1 MLTRLRDHLTYANVA
16 ATLALTIALGGTS
29 YAALTLPHNSVG
41 HQQLRPGA
49 VRSREVK
56 NGSLRPADLSA
67 GARRALRGH
76 DGPVGPQGPAGPA
89 ATEFFAALQSSGAF
103 VAGNATSGGRDTAVG
118 TYVVGF
124 ARSVNGCATT
134 AALGTTDAT
143 TVPAGRITVSN
154 ISGRVGIQTYAADG
168 TPTDL
173 PFHLIVAC

>member
-16 ATLALTIALGGTS
+16 ATLALTVALGGTS
-29 YAALTLPHNSVG
+29 YAAFTLPHNSVG

-49 VRSREVK
+49 VRSREVR
-56 NGSLRPADLSA
+56 NGSLQTADLSA

-76 DGPVGPQGPAGPA
+76 VGPAGAAGPQGPA
-89 ATEFFAALQSSGAF
+89 ATELFAAVQSSGAF
-103 VAGNATSGGRDTAVG
+103 VAGNATSGGSAGATG

-124 ARSVNGCATT
+124 SRSVNGCATT
-134 AALGTTDAT
+134 ATLGTTDAT

-168 TPTDL
+168 TPADL
-173 PFHLIVAC
+173 PFHVIVAC